1 MDLEIDDNGIQYY
14 SIPKGTMLYRGDS
27 KHTGQT
33 MMLDDRITFFG
44 FDQENVEGNY
54 GITYEFTTKKQLK
67 LLAVDK
73 NNSKKFID
81 IIKKKSNPKKYDE
94 IIGILNKNY
103 GYKSG
108 LRDSDAKKDMI
119 LSDFICVN
127 FNYDGYA
134 CDEMPTQT
142 GFLHREA
149 MICSPTNSFEG
160 HGERVTSSNKIKIL
174 HDEWKLLQ
182 RGREMEEQRKDAKKK
197 NKRSLFT
204 RDDEEERTNL
214 FGSDDEEESRKV
226 NLFSD
231 RLKENDDYE
240 LPQGRSLFGGKRKT
254 KRRQR
259 KTKRRGKRKKTYK
272 KRR

>member
-1 MDLEIDDNGIQYY
+1 MELKTDDNGIQYY
-14 SIPKGTMLYRGDS
+14 LIPKGTMLYRGDS
-27 KHTGQT
+27 EHTGET
-33 MMLDDRITFFG
+33 MRLDDRITFFG

-73 NNSKKFID
+73 NNSEIFID
-81 IIKKKSNPKKYDE
+81 LIEENSVPNKYHE
-94 IIGILNKNY
+94 IIDILNKNY

-119 LSDFICVN
+119 LSDFICKN
-127 FNYDGYA
+127 LNYDGYA

-149 MICSPTNSFEG
+149 MICSPKKLFEG
-160 HGERVTSSNKIKIL
+160 DGKRVTSSDKIGIL
-174 HDEWKLLQ
+174 HEEWKLLQ
-182 RGREMEEQRKDAKKK
+182 RKREMEERRKDAKNK
-197 NKRSLFT
+197 NKLSLFS
-204 RDDEEERTNL
+204 RYDEGRTNL

-231 RLKENDDYE
+231 HFKENDDYE